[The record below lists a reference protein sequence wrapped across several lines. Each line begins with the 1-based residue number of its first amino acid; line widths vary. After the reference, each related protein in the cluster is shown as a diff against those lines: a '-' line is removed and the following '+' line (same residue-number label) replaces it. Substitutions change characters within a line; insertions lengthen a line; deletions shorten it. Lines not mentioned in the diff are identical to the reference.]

1 MKEISIL
8 IPAYNEQESIPFLY
22 TKLIEVTKSLPQ
34 YEWEFLF
41 VNDGSKDDTLSLIEK
56 LRQNDSRVNY
66 VDLSRNFG
74 KEVAMLAGFD
84 YVSGDCM
91 IILDADLQDPPTL
104 IPEMIKY
111 WEEGYIDVYAKR
123 RSRSGESFLKKWT
136 SNVYYKLLQKTTRI
150 PIQIDTGDFR
160 LIDRQGIEALKK
172 LRESQRY
179 TKGMYSWIGFKKK
192 EILFDR
198 DARIAGTTKWNY
210 LKLIG
215 LAIDGITS
223 FTVIPLRVATLIGVI
238 ISMLSFC
245 YMIFIVIKAMLYGD
259 PVEGYPSLMAVI
271 LFVGGIQL
279 LFLGIIGE
287 YLGRI
292 FNETKNRPTYFIS
305 SYNGSKC

>member
-1 MKEISIL
+1 M
-8 IPAYNEQESIPFLY
+8 
-22 TKLIEVTKSLPQ
+22 
-34 YEWEFLF
+34 
-41 VNDGSKDDTLSLIEK
+41 
-56 LRQNDSRVNY
+56 
-66 VDLSRNFG
+66 
-74 KEVAMLAGFD
+74 
-84 YVSGDCM
+84 
-91 IILDADLQDPPTL
+91 
-104 IPEMIKY
+104 
-111 WEEGYIDVYAKR
+111 
-123 RSRSGESFLKKWT
+123 
-136 SNVYYKLLQKTTRI
+136 
-150 PIQIDTGDFR
+150 
-160 LIDRQGIEALKK
+160 KK

>member
-1 MKEISIL
+1 MLFRS
-8 IPAYNEQESIPFLY
+8 QESIPFLY

>member
-160 LIDRQGIEALKK
+160 LIDRQCIEALKK

-179 TKGMYSWIGFKKK
+179 P
-192 EILFDR
+192 
-198 DARIAGTTKWNY
+198 ARM
-210 LKLIG
+210 
-215 LAIDGITS
+215 S
-223 FTVIPLRVATLIGVI
+223 
-238 ISMLSFC
+238 
-245 YMIFIVIKAMLYGD
+245 
-259 PVEGYPSLMAVI
+259 
-271 LFVGGIQL
+271 
-279 LFLGIIGE
+279 
-287 YLGRI
+287 
-292 FNETKNRPTYFIS
+292 
-305 SYNGSKC
+305 